1 MNIQPYV
8 KLEHNFVSDGKA
20 TELWQKKNIMRQKVP
35 VNKKAGHKP
44 DSVVSYH

>member
-20 TELWQKKNIMRQKVP
+20 TELLQKNIMRQKVP

>member
-1 MNIQPYV
+1 MAKKE
-8 KLEHNFVSDGKA
+8 KLYLDP
-20 TELWQKKNIMRQKVP
+20 KVP

>member
-1 MNIQPYV
+1 MEMQQSYC
-8 KLEHNFVSDGKA
+8 
-20 TELWQKKNIMRQKVP
+20 KKNIMRQKVP